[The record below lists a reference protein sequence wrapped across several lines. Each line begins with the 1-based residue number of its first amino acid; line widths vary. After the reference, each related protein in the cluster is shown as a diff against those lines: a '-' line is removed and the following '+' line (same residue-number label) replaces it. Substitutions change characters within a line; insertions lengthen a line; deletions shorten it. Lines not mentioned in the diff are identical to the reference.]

1 VLPDVVRTWVAH
13 IGRAFVIPE
22 AQWLGLSA
30 DIDEALRRWIDHIRD
45 PENTETYV
53 FLRSHARRG
62 FISKF
67 PASRFLSGQIK
78 MFQILAEHLRAR
90 YADDRPHRAEL
101 LALFEQEC
109 DERILHITDFFVE
122 AREEQL
128 REQEATYRRSI
139 DNAPAAI
146 FRIGWDDGAILSA
159 NIVAEQSLG
168 HSTEELRAMHSWDLH
183 PADERDAARRLWDD
197 TRRYGNASREDL
209 HVRTR
214 SGAIVPV
221 FINSGVIEYGDQRF
235 IQQICVDIS
244 DRKLLEDKLIQSE
257 KMAAIGQL
265 AAGIAHEIRNPL
277 GIIMNALYDLSEVV
291 DGGNAEVRED
301 LKIAREEMD
310 RVQAIIN
317 NLLEFSRAS
326 TVDLEPVDVNDLL
339 RKTLMLMN
347 KYLQSSEVRVET
359 EFAATGFC
367 SANQNALRQ
376 IFLNLITNAVQAM
389 PHGGELRIRTSR
401 GENASMRVEFTDSG
415 VGIPAQ
421 QLKDIFNPFF
431 TTKSPGQG
439 TGLGLS
445 VVHGIV
451 NQTGG
456 SIRVES
462 EPGKGTAFTLYLP
475 VSSAGRG
482 SEQPA
487 DTGTMAVEHGRV
499 ALVVEDDPV
508 VRSMAV
514 RGLREAGY
522 VVLDA
527 VHGREA
533 LELIRTH
540 TGRVDV
546 VVTDIGMPEMDGYDL
561 ARCLSE
567 ERPEVPIVFMS
578 GYGDPEPEVPFLQKP
593 FPPDVLVRK
602 VGEVLDR

>member
-1 VLPDVVRTWVAH
+1 MTPEPGQDEALADHLRRVEGYMRGCVLLRYPRTRGPLRDELAQALGEIMPASVRTWVEH
-13 IGRAFVIPE
+13 IGRAFRIAE
-22 AQWLGLSA
+22 SQWPGLTT
-30 DIDEALRRWIDHIRD
+30 DIDASMQRWIRHIAD
-45 PENTETYV
+45 PEDCDTYV
-53 FLRSHARRG
+53 YLRSHARRG

-78 MFQILAEHLRAR
+78 MFQILAEHLRGR
-90 YADDRPHRAEL
+90 YAGDRPHRAEL

-168 HSTEELRAMHSWDLH
+168 HSSEELRAMHSWDLH

-389 PHGGELRIRTSR
+389 PHGGELRIRTSLVSPTR
-401 GENASMRVEFTDSG
+401 LRLEFTDTG
-415 VGIPAQ
+415 VGIPEP
-421 QLKDIFNPFF
+421 QLKDIFNPFY

-445 VVHGIV
+445 VVHSVVRRYRGE
-451 NQTGG
+451 
-456 SIRVES
+456 IRVAS
-462 EPGKGTAFTLYLP
+462 TPNVGTTFTIELP
-475 VSSAGRG
+475 TGHDTAEAAAG
-482 SEQPA
+482 
-487 DTGTMAVEHGRV
+487 
-499 ALVVEDDPV
+499 
-508 VRSMAV
+508 
-514 RGLREAGY
+514 
-522 VVLDA
+522 
-527 VHGREA
+527 
-533 LELIRTH
+533 
-540 TGRVDV
+540 
-546 VVTDIGMPEMDGYDL
+546 
-561 ARCLSE
+561 
-567 ERPEVPIVFMS
+567 
-578 GYGDPEPEVPFLQKP
+578 
-593 FPPDVLVRK
+593 
-602 VGEVLDR
+602 